1 MSAACTKEAISTR
14 PNTIAILMLFIMSLS
29 YIRISKLSFL
39 NSNTNL
45 FFVKQVILIRKDL
58 KMGVGKAAAQAAHA
72 SVQAVLKSPK
82 QKVDE
87 WEKSGM
93 KKSIL
98 KVNSEKELL
107 LYQKK
112 AKKAK

>member
-1 MSAACTKEAISTR
+1 
-14 PNTIAILMLFIMSLS
+14 
-29 YIRISKLSFL
+29 
-39 NSNTNL
+39 
-45 FFVKQVILIRKDL
+45 
-58 KMGVGKAAAQAAHA
+58 MGVGKAAAQAAHA

-112 AKKAK
+112 AKKAKLVNALITDAGKTFFKGKPTKTCLAIGPDSEGEIDKLTGKLKLL